1 MYLTRTAGIE
11 TFLGLYIAMISI
23 MYLTR
28 TAGIETAW
36 TGRCKLEKQMYLTRT
51 AGIETGTRITFG
63 RIAECI
69 LPALRELKLRGGG
82 AGVVTVMYLTRT
94 AGIETD

>member
-11 TFLGLYIAMISI
+11 TTQALAVIHQFL
-23 MYLTR
+23 
-28 TAGIETAW
+28 
-36 TGRCKLEKQMYLTRT
+36 MYLTRT

-94 AGIETD
+94 AGIETNRCKG